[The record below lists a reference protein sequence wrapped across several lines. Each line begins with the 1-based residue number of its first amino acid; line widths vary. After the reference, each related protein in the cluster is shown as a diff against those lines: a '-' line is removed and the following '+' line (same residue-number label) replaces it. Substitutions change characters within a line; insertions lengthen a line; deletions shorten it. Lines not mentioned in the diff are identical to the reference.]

1 MREITLVSKGCDSN
15 PPFLSTNLN
24 LYSKGKQSCL
34 GWRGGQKPSLAKIM
48 SQKGRVLV
56 MEEEEN
62 N

>member
-24 LYSKGKQSCL
+24 LYSKGKQSWS
-34 GWRGGQKPSLAKIM
+34 WRGGQKPSLAKIM